1 MQIHISDEIAL
12 NRAENIA
19 QSAVLLALPFLMP
32 ECQLLHL
39 VSCCFY
45 RTHQVLVDLKGCE
58 LQGQLHSLSVRV
70 REWGICRSSQGYG
83 QWVLHR
89 LSGVVVWGELNGWK
103 VLSIPEIEMEWK
115 IWYFGSGVNGLKGW
129 ARGREWKWLLSFWDS
144 SLWLCVWV
152 CQHTTVLP
160 LAAPLTCCLKAPCK
174 VSEGQMQSNWIA
186 STELLVLASLNS
198 SSNCWHCD
206 LEPLMLKESFLL
218 TATVGG
224 GGRRRE
230 GTMSQEICLKA
241 CLKQQTTSQGSGQLN
256 CKRAHTDCWGL
267 KMMV

>member
-1 MQIHISDEIAL
+1 MPLSPHLYGELYLSSDGRQPAQDIWHLEFTVIKYLLSCMQIHISDEIAL

-89 LSGVVVWGELNGWK
+89 LSGVVVWGELNG
-103 VLSIPEIEMEWK
+103 
-115 IWYFGSGVNGLKGW
+115 
-129 ARGREWKWLLSFWDS
+129 
-144 SLWLCVWV
+144 
-152 CQHTTVLP
+152 
-160 LAAPLTCCLKAPCK
+160 
-174 VSEGQMQSNWIA
+174 
-186 STELLVLASLNS
+186 
-198 SSNCWHCD
+198 
-206 LEPLMLKESFLL
+206 
-218 TATVGG
+218 
-224 GGRRRE
+224 
-230 GTMSQEICLKA
+230 
-241 CLKQQTTSQGSGQLN
+241 
-256 CKRAHTDCWGL
+256 
-267 KMMV
+267 